1 LNAKFITKYNEAVIF
16 FESGT
21 YEDEKWKND
30 LASCLVELGK
40 LWPET
45 DFEDL
50 VQELNDYMW
59 RIKQIYYWASLDIN
73 SIYTELENHGSLFF
87 MDAKNYLNE
96 DEIDEVLTKF
106 WDLSADSEQ
115 PKSSAIYRL
124 AMGKLKKLEKI
135 ERRKTKKSKLE
146 ILIQSLNSFQKHL
159 WAELY
164 NLSKS
169 WDTDDR
175 FLKILNEL
183 KKPNSKIKKADFH
196 YFVDYL
202 IYLIEKGYIVKIT
215 TNNSTEVT
223 KKVLFNDL
231 TKELDEYTKNS

>member
-1 LNAKFITKYNEAVIF
+1 MNDKFITKYNEAVNL

-30 LASCLVELGK
+30 LASCLVELRT
-40 LWPET
+40 LWPKT

-50 VQELNDYMW
+50 VQDLNDYMW
-59 RIKQIYYWASLDIN
+59 RIKQIHAWASLDIN

-106 WDLSADSEQ
+106 WDISGDSEQ
-115 PKSSAIYRL
+115 PKSSSIYRL

-146 ILIQSLNSFQKHL
+146 ILIQSLNSFQKHY
-159 WAELY
+159 WAELHD
-164 NLSKS
+164 LAKS

-183 KKPNSKIKKADFH
+183 KKPNAKIKKADFH

-202 IYLIEKGYIVKIT
+202 NYLIEKDYIVKIT
-215 TNNSTEVT
+215 TNNSMEVT

-231 TKELDEYTKNS
+231 IKELNEYSKNS

>member
-1 LNAKFITKYNEAVIF
+1 MNAKFITKYNEAVIF

-115 PKSSAIYRL
+115 PKSSSIYRL

>member
-215 TNNSTEVT
+215 TNNSIEVT

-231 TKELDEYTKNS
+231 IKELNEYTKNS

>member
-106 WDLSADSEQ
+106 WDISGDSEQ
-115 PKSSAIYRL
+115 PKSSSIYRL